1 MPDEGS
7 SNWQQ
12 QFPSVPYLPIDT
24 ADPMANITEL
34 EAYTGEE
41 LLAYEGYADYE
52 EEEAEENEGD
62 EDSPIAYSHTDA
74 GYTCAHAG
82 CPDTR
87 VYKRKCDLG

>member
-1 MPDEGS
+1 
-7 SNWQQ
+7 
-12 QFPSVPYLPIDT
+12 
-24 ADPMANITEL
+24 MANITEL